1 MEQLDAVDRKTPT
14 AIQNYF
20 KNFYDAINATEDKK
34 SSNNIF
40 EQQIFNKQAK
50 PIDNTDKLKENVSE
64 AWVIEIA
71 F

>member
-40 EQQIFNKQAK
+40 EQ
-50 PIDNTDKLKENVSE
+50 
-64 AWVIEIA
+64 
-71 F
+71 